1 MVLGY
6 DGHYLIQDVA
16 NGFKGKVDLLPLNKE
31 KYISFTKHVENSEIK
46 LKFIDSFKF
55 MNSSLEKLA
64 QNMNNLKI
72 VKKGFPNVHP
82 SRLNL
87 LCRKQIYPYE
97 YMDSRDKLLEEQ
109 LPSKINFFSS
119 LSGEHI
125 TNKDYKHAQTVWRE
139 FKCQNLRDYTLLYM
153 ELDVRILAD
162 VFEEFCEKS
171 MNAYGLDPSHYYTTP
186 GLSFDAM
193 LKYTGVELELLDDI
207 DMLLFI
213 ERGVRGG
220 ISQCSNHYSKAN
232 NRYMN
237 NYKKDNDEIFI
248 MYFDINNLY
257 GKAMEHFL
265 PFGNFQWLRAKKMKN
280 FDVMSIPNDSSKGY
294 ILEVD
299 LDYPENLHESHKD
312 LPFCSEHLKPPGSKE
327 KKLLTTL
334 YNKKNYVIHYM
345 HLKQAL
351 ENGLK
356 LSKIHRV
363 LEFDQKPWLKS
374 YIDLNSQFRCSATSE
389 FEKNFFKLMNNSIYG
404 KTMENVR
411 KRKHVKLI
419 NKWYGRY
426 GAEAYISKPNFHS
439 CTIFNKDLI
448 AIEMEK
454 LEIFMNKPIYVG
466 MAILDISKTILYNFH
481 YQFMKKT
488 LNENCKLLYTDTDSG
503 IYEIKSTNIYE
514 IMKKNINRFDTSDY
528 VENNVFQIPC
538 MNKKIPGLMKDEC
551 QGRIVTEFIGL
562 RSKMYCI
569 MVENE
574 DYAKKANGVK
584 KNVIRNTISSADYRR
599 CLFNNIEI
607 YREQYNITSKYHEL
621 FTEKYNKLALKC
633 YDDKRCSLENS
644 FDTVPWGYKKI

>member
-1 MVLGY
+1 M
-6 DGHYLIQDVA
+6 A
-16 NGFKGKVDLLPLNKE
+16 NGFEGKVDLIPLNKE
-31 KYISFTKHVENSEIK
+31 KYISFTKHIENSEIK

-64 QNMNNLKI
+64 KNMNDLEI
-72 VKKGFPNVHP
+72 VKKGFPNIDP
-82 SRLNL
+82 SKLDL
-87 LCRKQIYPYE
+87 ICRKQVYPYE
-97 YMDSRDKLLEEQ
+97 YMDSRVKLLEEQ
-109 LPSKINFFSS
+109 LPSKLHFYSS

-125 TNKDYKHAQTVWRE
+125 TDEDYEHAQKVWQE
-139 FKCQNLRDYTLLYM
+139 FECQNLKDYTLLYM

-162 VFEEFCEKS
+162 VFEEFCVKS

-193 LKYTGVELELLDDI
+193 LKYTEVELELLDDI
-207 DMLLFI
+207 DMLLFV

-232 NRYMN
+232 NRFMSDFKEN
-237 NYKKDNDEIFI
+237 EDESFI

-265 PFGNFQWLRAKKMKN
+265 PFGNFRWLTKKEMKN
-280 FDVMSIPNDSSKGY
+280 YDILSIENDSSKGY

-299 LDYPENLHESHKD
+299 LDYPESLHELHKD
-312 LPFCSEHLKPPGSKE
+312 LPFCSEHLKPPGSRE

-334 YNKKNYVIHYM
+334 YNKINYVIHYI
-345 HLKQAL
+345 HLKQVVK
-351 ENGLK
+351 NGLK
-356 LSKIHRV
+356 LSKIHRI

-374 YIDLNSQFRCSATSE
+374 YIDLNSRFRRGSTSE

-411 KRKHVKLI
+411 KRKDVKLI

-439 CTIFNKDLI
+439 CTIFDKDLI

-454 LEIFMNKPIYVG
+454 LQVYMNKPIYVG
-466 MAILDISKTILYNFH
+466 MAILDISKTILYDFH
-481 YQFMKKT
+481 YQFMMQT
-488 LNENCKLLYTDTDSG
+488 LKNNCKLLYTDTDSG
-503 IYEIKSTNIYE
+503 VYEIKNINIYD
-514 IMKKNINRFDTSDY
+514 IMKKNIDRFDTSEY
-528 VENNVFQIPC
+528 PENNRFQIPL

-569 MVENE
+569 MVEKE
-574 DYAKKANGVK
+574 DYSKKAKGVK
-584 KNVIRNTISSADYRR
+584 SNVIKNTISSDDYRR
-599 CLFNNIEI
+599 CLFENVEI
-607 YREQYNITSKYHEL
+607 YREQCNITSRYHEL
-621 FTEKYNKLALKC
+621 FTEKCNKLALRS
-633 YDDKRCSLENS
+633 YDDKRCSLPNS
-644 FDTVPWGYKKI
+644 FDTIPWGYKNSN